1 MNKEDLAKIVEDL
14 HKELQKNAPNI
25 SSIILF
31 SDHETGESKYYVSG
45 FIEVQASLLKTLL
58 DKDKVLASNLYLS
71 CILNEKG
78 S

>member
-14 HKELQKNAPNI
+14 HKELQINAPNV

-45 FIEVQASLLKTLL
+45 FIEVQATLIKMLLE
-58 DKDKVLASNLYLS
+58 KDKVLAANVYLS
-71 CILNEKG
+71 VYQNEKG